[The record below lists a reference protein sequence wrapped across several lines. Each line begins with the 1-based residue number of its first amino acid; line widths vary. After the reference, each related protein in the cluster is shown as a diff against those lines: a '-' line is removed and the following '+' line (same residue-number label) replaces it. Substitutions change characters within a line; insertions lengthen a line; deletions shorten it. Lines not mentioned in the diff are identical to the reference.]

1 MIVINK
7 GSIVADDTPE
17 NLSKKLTGEHKLVV
31 RIDGREQEVYS
42 TLRAID
48 GMIAV
53 TKDGEK
59 EPGVYEY
66 TIEAKPDMDIRRPL
80 FRAMAKRDF
89 PILAIRN
96 AELTLEDIFLQLT
109 DENQNRT
116 SVRSMLAEDTV
127 LTEDSGADLKSVAR
141 AVVEAQNAET
151 GSEDATEN
159 GGEDQ

>member
-1 MIVINK
+1 
-7 GSIVADDTPE
+7 
-17 NLSKKLTGEHKLVV
+17 
-31 RIDGREQEVYS
+31 
-42 TLRAID
+42 
-48 GMIAV
+48 
-53 TKDGEK
+53 
-59 EPGVYEY
+59 
-66 TIEAKPDMDIRRPL
+66 
-80 FRAMAKRDF
+80 MAKRDF

>member
-1 MIVINK
+1 M
-7 GSIVADDTPE
+7 
-17 NLSKKLTGEHKLVV
+17 
-31 RIDGREQEVYS
+31 Y
-42 TLRAID
+42 
-48 GMIAV
+48 
-53 TKDGEK
+53 
-59 EPGVYEY
+59 
-66 TIEAKPDMDIRRPL
+66 
-80 FRAMAKRDF
+80 KRQ
-89 PILAIRN
+89 ILAIRN

-141 AVVEAQNAET
+141 AVVEAQNTET